1 MKGAHHPLYK
11 PQRGFKTW
19 KEKKRDPYYHQITLV
34 EKKITDSETY
44 ICIHKLNSFVYQ
56 IKDGKLTLI
65 NLIIIYVRE
74 FVFAVLIY
82 TTITKVGTFVVFQDN
97 F

>member
-1 MKGAHHPLYK
+1 MKGAHHPVYK

-34 EKKITDSETY
+34 EKKSLIPKFMS
-44 ICIHKLNSFVYQ
+44 NSLVYQ

-65 NLIIIYVRE
+65 NLIIIYDRE
-74 FVFAVLIY
+74 FDFAVLIY

>member
-1 MKGAHHPLYK
+1 MKGPTTPYINHNAGLK
-11 PQRGFKTW
+11 LEK
-19 KEKKRDPYYHQITLV
+19 KKKRDPYYHQITLV

-44 ICIHKLNSFVYQ
+44 ICIHESNSLVYQ

-82 TTITKVGTFVVFQDN
+82 STITNVGTFVVFQGN

>member
-1 MKGAHHPLYK
+1 MKGAHHPVYK

-34 EKKITDSETY
+34 EKKSLIP
-44 ICIHKLNSFVYQ
+44 KLMSNSLVYQ

>member
-1 MKGAHHPLYK
+1 MKGAHHPVYK

-44 ICIHKLNSFVYQ
+44 ICIHKSNSLVYQ

-65 NLIIIYVRE
+65 NLINIYMLE
-74 FVFAVLIY
+74 SLFLPF
-82 TTITKVGTFVVFQDN
+82 
-97 F
+97 